1 MTNEPKKTSKSSPKT
16 SASVTSHDVARAAGV
31 SQSAVSRAFSP
42 DGKIAPATRARV
54 LSAAKTLGYH
64 PNAFARSLVQQRT
77 RIVGLLVAR
86 LDNHFYPRVLE
97 ELTAGLWAAGRQ
109 VMYFNVDDSSDSSDG
124 GDGGGDLE
132 GVLRSALQ
140 YRVEAM
146 VLTSITLSSHL
157 AETFYEAG
165 VPVVLF
171 NRRLDDPNVH
181 AVACDNEGGGRLV
194 ADALLD
200 AGHKRFAF
208 VGGHPDTSTNQDRKA
223 GFSAGLRARGAGL
236 AVALEKD
243 YSYDWGRSAVRGL
256 FSQPEPPD
264 ALFCAGDLIALGALD
279 ALRVD
284 LGVRVPEEV
293 AVVGF
298 DDVAAA
304 SWGSFGL
311 STVRQPVD
319 RLVRETLAVVTG
331 AADAPPAAR
340 HGARHVRSP
349 RHDPPGGACSASITH
364 RNRSLSFSFSLKLP
378 HSPRPHGPKGKP
390 HADP

>member
-1 MTNEPKKTSKSSPKT
+1 MTDEPKKSLKSASASAPETPSSKIMSSKT
-16 SASVTSHDVARAAGV
+16 AASVTSHDVARAAGV

-54 LSAAKTLGYH
+54 LNAAKTLGYH

-77 RIVGLLVAR
+77 RIVGVLVAR

-97 ELTAGLWAAGRQ
+97 ELTTGLWEAGRQ
-109 VMYFNVDDSSDSSDG
+109 VMYFNVDDSS
-124 GDGGGDLE
+124 GGGDLE
-132 GVLRSALQ
+132 GVLRTALQ

-146 VLTSITLSSHL
+146 VLTSVTLSSHL

-194 ADALLD
+194 ANILLD

-331 AADAPPAAR
+331 AADAPPRRVTVPVTFVPRGTTRPAVPAAQ
-340 HGARHVRSP
+340 ALLTETVP
-349 RHDPPGGACSASITH
+349 
-364 RNRSLSFSFSLKLP
+364 
-378 HSPRPHGPKGKP
+378 
-390 HADP
+390 